1 MAIDLVRKT
10 PKRPDLSKAPV
21 IVEKKNLMD
30 LYKKKEPV
38 KEVHPEIKK
47 TQAEVKKPQAEV
59 KKGPIHLE
67 KYHDKHVIDLSK
79 GKDNITLH
87 ANLNWEQR
95 GVDLD
100 LGCMVE
106 FENGLKMVIQPLGG
120 NFGNKNGFP
129 FIYLD
134 KDDRTGAAKDG
145 ENMYVLHTKLV
156 KRILFFALIYKGASN
171 FRSVGGHMSFEIS
184 NGEVVTLKLDSPDY
198 SSKFCAAAMFENRNG
213 TFSLVKE
220 AQYFA
225 GHSQADNH
233 YKFGFNWVEGRK

>member
-1 MAIDLVRKT
+1 MAIDLVRKM
-10 PKRPDLSKAPV
+10 PKRPDLSKTTAN
-21 IVEKKNLMD
+21 VEKKNLMD

-38 KEVHPEIKK
+38 KKVHTEIKMSHV
-47 TQAEVKKPQAEV
+47 EVKKPQAEI
-59 KKGPIHLE
+59 KKGAIHLE
-67 KYHDKHVIDLSK
+67 KYHDKHVLDLSK
-79 GKDNITLH
+79 GKDNISIH
-87 ANLNWEQR
+87 ANLNWNQR

-106 FENGLKMVIQPLGG
+106 FEGGFKMVIQPLGG

-134 KDDRTGAAKDG
+134 KDDRSGAAKDG
-145 ENMYVLHTKLV
+145 ENMYVLYPKLV

-171 FRSVGGHMSFEIS
+171 FRSIDGIMSFGIS
-184 NGEVVTLKLDSPDY
+184 NGEIITLKLDSPDY
-198 SSKFCAAAMFENRNG
+198 SSKFCAAAMFENHNG

-225 GHSQADNH
+225 GHSQADAH